1 MSNLP
6 PERMIPLLPC
16 RSIDDQIAFYAS
28 LGFEVTYRQK
38 APNVYAAIQRG
49 AIELHF
55 FVLKGYEP
63 ANSYS
68 TCYVLVSD
76 VDTLYADFR
85 DGLKRSLGR
94 VPTRGI
100 PRIGALKDMSY
111 GVRQFLLTDPGGNI
125 IRIGQPLAATDGA
138 AARPTSRLAKALE
151 AATLLMHS
159 KGDPET
165 TARVLDAALADDPDA
180 PDVLLAQARILRAD
194 AAHALG
200 DDKLAAELLDRVAE
214 VDLRADDRASIAD
227 DLARADELRAAL
239 IRSSR
244 RTPRR

>member
-1 MSNLP
+1 
-6 PERMIPLLPC
+6 MIPILPC
-16 RSIDDQIAFYAS
+16 RSIDDQLAFYES
-28 LGFEVTYRQK
+28 IGFEVTYRQK
-38 APNVYAAIQRG
+38 APNVYASVQRG

-68 TCYVLVSD
+68 SCYVYVSD
-76 VDTLYADFR
+76 IDRLYADFR

-125 IRIGQPLAATDGA
+125 IRIGQPSGRTDV
-138 AARPTSRLAKALE
+138 ARPTSRLAKALE

-165 TARVLDAALADDPDA
+165 TARVLDAAMADRRDA
-180 PDVLLAQARILRAD
+180 PDVLLVQARILRGE

-200 DDKLAAELLDRVAE
+200 DDELAADLLDRVAAAE
-214 VDLRADDRASIAD
+214 LETDERATIAD
-227 DLARADELRAAL
+227 DMARADELRVAITA
-239 IRSSR
+239 
-244 RTPRR
+244 PVDG